1 MESRRLSKERVDQI
15 SGGVFLI
22 GLALLFTTGIG
33 FWPGILFV
41 IGASSLARG
50 MAEGRE
56 WYSVQG
62 ALWMIGLGLF
72 FTVGFNMPL
81 LLIVI
86 GLSMLFGWRFRPP
99 FLEGHGEDEEAA
111 DLRLS
116 EEKPKRKLKHA
127 EGLSYYEEELPI
139 ADADDALPAD
149 EGGEAR

>member
-1 MESRRLSKERVDQI
+1 MENRRLTKTRADQI
-15 SGGVFLI
+15 ASGVFLI
-22 GLALLFTTGIG
+22 GLAILFTTDIG

-72 FTVGFNMPL
+72 FAVGFSLPL

-99 FLEGHGEDEEAA
+99 FMEERDEEEEA

-127 EGLSYYEEELPI
+127 EGLTYYEEELPI
-139 ADADDALPAD
+139 ADADSGDDA
-149 EGGEAR
+149 R